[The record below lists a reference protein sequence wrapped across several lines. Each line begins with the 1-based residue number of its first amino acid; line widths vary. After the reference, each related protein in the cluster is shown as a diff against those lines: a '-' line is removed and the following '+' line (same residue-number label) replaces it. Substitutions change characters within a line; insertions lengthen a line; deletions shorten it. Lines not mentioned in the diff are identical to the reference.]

1 MHNSVNVNVA
11 VVVAIDVIVIHE
23 YDLGIAVVTGGVEFV
38 VEVVVVVGV
47 VVVGVV
53 AVVVA
58 GNLKHV
64 LLTSI
69 FASRL
74 C

>member
-1 MHNSVNVNVA
+1 MVLFSVDVVFNLDIA
-11 VVVAIDVIVIHE
+11 VVVATGCVDN
-23 YDLGIAVVTGGVEFV
+23 VVD
-38 VEVVVVVGV
+38 VVGV
-47 VVVGVV
+47 VVADVAVG
-53 AVVVA
+53 VVVA